1 MVTQLQKIHSRNFVA
16 ASEAIG
22 NYQAKYKEQYDKK
35 HNVQA
40 INWKIGDK
48 VQYARHASKKPKSKS
63 ALSRWSPFRSYYEI
77 YKVNLRGPISTPS
90 ILRKNW
96 IKNFSF
102 PCFLANSSA
111 ATKKKAKSNVSGSLF
126 KS

>member
-1 MVTQLQKIHSRNFVA
+1 MEFTVPMVTQLQKIHRRNFVA

-40 INWKIGDK
+40 INWEIGDK

-77 YKVNLRGPISTPS
+77 YKINFDKKQI
-90 ILRKNW
+90 ILRNRQGK
-96 IKNFSF
+96 I
-102 PCFLANSSA
+102 L
-111 ATKKKAKSNVSGSLF
+111 KKRHPFDRIRKYRGV
-126 KS
+126 